1 MEVFNP
7 NSNINFLGWRK
18 VSLTISLVLIIVS
31 LGAIFTRGLNYG
43 LDFTGGV
50 LVEAEYKDPVETAD
64 VRAAL
69 EAAGFGD
76 ALVQSIGGSR
86 EVAIRL
92 QVGRASGADASKAPD
107 ADAVKTADADAGKA
121 ASATTGA
128 VAKKKSDQLADD
140 VFSALKAKRQDVTIK
155 RTDIVGPQVGEE
167 LKSDGVTAVL
177 FVIIGIMIYIGIRFE
192 WRFAIAA
199 IASEFHDTILT
210 VGFYALTQHEFD
222 ITVLAS
228 VLAVVGYSINDKVVV
243 FDRVREIFRSSRKG
257 EPIDILNRAIN
268 STLSRTI
275 ITALFTAVTM
285 VALYF
290 FGGPV
295 VHGFALTMIIG
306 IVIGT
311 LSSIFFANP
320 ILLWLGVSKKDLMP
334 VSRDNPELARRP

>member
-7 NSNINFLGWRK
+7 NSNIDFLGWRR
-18 VSLTISLVLIIVS
+18 VSLTISAVLVIIA
-31 LGAIFTRGLNYG
+31 LGAIFARGLNYG

-69 EAAGFGD
+69 QDAGFGD

-92 QVGRASGADASKAPD
+92 QVGKAAGADASKA
-107 ADAVKTADADAGKA
+107 ADTDAGKA
-121 ASATTGA
+121 APAGTGA

-140 VFSALKAKRQDVTIK
+140 VFSALKAKRQDVSIK

-192 WRFAIAA
+192 WRFAVAA

-257 EPIDILNRAIN
+257 EPVDIINRAIN

-285 VALYF
+285 IALYF

>member
-18 VSLTISLVLIIVS
+18 VSMTISTVLVVIA
-31 LGAIFTRGLNYG
+31 LGAIFVKGLNYG

-50 LVEAEYKDPVETAD
+50 LVEVQYAD
-64 VRAAL
+64 VAEVSDVRSAL
-69 EAAGFGD
+69 AEAGFGD
-76 ALVQSIGGSR
+76 AQVVSSGAH
-86 EVAIRL
+86 EVAIKL
-92 QVGRASGADASKAPD
+92 QNREVHAGANSA
-107 ADAVKTADADAGKA
+107 ADAGA
-121 ASATTGA
+121 GTGES
-128 VAKKKSDQLADD
+128 KSKNDQLAAE
-140 VFSALKAKRQDVTIK
+140 VLKALQAKRADAKIK
-155 RTDIVGPQVGEE
+155 HTDFVSATVGDE
-167 LKSDGVTAVL
+167 LKSDGIIAVL
-177 FVIIGIMIYIGIRFE
+177 FVIIGIMIYIGLRFE

-210 VGFYALTQHEFD
+210 VGFYAVTQHEFD

-257 EPIDILNRAIN
+257 EPVEILNRAIN

-275 ITALFTAVTM
+275 ITALFTGVTM
-285 VALYF
+285 VALYL

-334 VSRDNPELARRP
+334 VTRDNPELARRP

>member
-7 NSNINFLGWRK
+7 NSNIDFLGWRK
-18 VSLTISLVLIIVS
+18 VSLTISAVLVIIA
-31 LGAIFTRGLNYG
+31 LGAIFARGLNYG

-50 LVEAEYKDPVETAD
+50 MIEAEYKEPVETSE

-69 EAAGFGD
+69 QAGGFNE
-76 ALVQSIGGSR
+76 ALVQSVGGSHA
-86 EVAIRL
+86 VAIRL
-92 QVGRASGADASKAPD
+92 QNADALAAGND
-107 ADAVKTADADAGKA
+107 KTAAGA
-121 ASATTGA
+121 AES
-128 VAKKKSDQLADD
+128 KSKVDLLAAE
-140 VFSALKAKRQDVTIK
+140 VLKALKAKRQDVTTK
-155 RTDIVGPQVGEE
+155 PPDFVGPQVGEE
-167 LKSDGVTAVL
+167 LKSDGIIAVL
-177 FVIIGIMIYIGIRFE
+177 FVIVGIMIYIGIRFE

-210 VGFYALTQHEFD
+210 VGFYALTQREFD

-243 FDRVREIFRSSRKG
+243 FDRVREIFRSARKG
-257 EPIDILNRAIN
+257 EPVDILNRAIN

-275 ITALFTAVTM
+275 ITAAFTAVTM
-285 VALYF
+285 IALYV

-334 VSRDNPELARRP
+334 VTRENPELARRP

>member
-18 VSLTISLVLIIVS
+18 VSMTISVVLVVIALAAILIK
-31 LGAIFTRGLNYG
+31 GLNYG

-50 LVEAEYKDPVETAD
+50 LVEAQFTNPVEVSEVRTALSD
-64 VRAAL
+64 
-69 EAAGFGD
+69 AGLGD
-76 ALVQSIGGSR
+76 AQVVSAGGH
-86 EVAIRL
+86 EVSIRL
-92 QVGRASGADASKAPD
+92 QNREVKADSSNAAE
-107 ADAVKTADADAGKA
+107 VKTKN
-121 ASATTGA
+121 
-128 VAKKKSDQLADD
+128 DQLAAF
-140 VFSALKAKRQDVTIK
+140 VLKALQAKRSDARIK
-155 RTDIVGPQVGEE
+155 STDFVSATVGDE
-167 LKSDGVTAVL
+167 LKSDGIIAVL
-177 FVIIGIMIYIGIRFE
+177 FVIIGIMIYIGLRFE
-192 WRFAIAA
+192 WRFAVAA

-210 VGFYALTQHEFD
+210 VGFYAVTQHEFD

-243 FDRVREIFRSSRKG
+243 FDRVREIFRSSRRG
-257 EPIDILNRAIN
+257 EPVDILNKAIN

-275 ITALFTAVTM
+275 ITALFTGVTM
-285 VALYF
+285 IALYF

-295 VHGFALTMIIG
+295 VHGFARTMIIG

-334 VSRDNPELARRP
+334 VTRDNPELARRP

>member
-18 VSLTISLVLIIVS
+18 VSLAISLALIIIS
-31 LGAIFTRGLNYG
+31 LGAIFTRGLNYA

-50 LVEAEYKDPVETAD
+50 LVEAEYKEPVETAD

-69 EAAGFGD
+69 EAAGLGD

-92 QVGRASGADASKAPD
+92 RIDKASESGASKAG
-107 ADAVKTADADAGKA
+107 TDADAGKA
-121 ASATTGA
+121 AGATGA
-128 VAKKKSDQLADD
+128 DAKKKSDQLADD
-140 VFSALKAKRQDVTIK
+140 VFSALKAKRKDVSIK
-155 RTDIVGPQVGEE
+155 RTDIVGPQVGDE

-285 VALYF
+285 IALYV

>member
-69 EAAGFGD
+69 EAAGLGD

-92 QVGRASGADASKAPD
+92 QLGKVSSAAAGKDS
-107 ADAVKTADADAGKA
+107 DADAGKA
-121 ASATTGA
+121 AAATGA
-128 VAKKKSDQLADD
+128 DARKKSDQLADD
-140 VFSALKAKRQDVTIK
+140 VFGALKAKRQDVSIK
-155 RTDIVGPQVGEE
+155 RTDIVGPQVGDE

-257 EPIDILNRAIN
+257 EPVDILNRAIN

-285 VALYF
+285 VALYV

>member
-7 NSNINFLGWRK
+7 NSNINFLGLRRI
-18 VSLTISLVLIIVS
+18 SITISAILVVIALA
-31 LGAIFTRGLNYG
+31 AIFVRGLNYG

-50 LVEAEYKDPVETAD
+50 LVEAEFTEAVEVAD
-64 VRAAL
+64 VRSAL
-69 EAAGFGD
+69 ADAGFGD
-76 ALVQSIGGSR
+76 AQVVSAGAH

-92 QVGRASGADASKAPD
+92 QNRD
-107 ADAVKTADADAGKA
+107 VKTAAPPAEGAAANATAEVKA
-121 ASATTGA
+121 
-128 VAKKKSDQLADD
+128 KNDQLATE
-140 VFSALKAKRQDVTIK
+140 VLKALQVKRSDAKIK
-155 RTDIVGPQVGEE
+155 HTDFVSATVGDE
-167 LKSDGVTAVL
+167 LKSDGIIAVL
-177 FVIIGIMIYIGIRFE
+177 FVIIGIMLYIGMRFE
-192 WRFAIAA
+192 WRFAVAA

-210 VGFYALTQHEFD
+210 VGFYAITQHDFD

-257 EPIDILNRAIN
+257 EPAEILNRAIN

-275 ITALFTAVTM
+275 ITALFTGVTM

-334 VSRDNPELARRP
+334 VTRDNPELARRP

>member
-7 NSNINFLGWRK
+7 NSNINFLGWRR
-18 VSLTISLVLIIVS
+18 VSLTISTVLVIIA

-69 EAAGFGD
+69 DAAGLGD
-76 ALVQSIGGSR
+76 ALVQSVGGSR

-92 QVGRASGADASKAPD
+92 QVDKTVNADSGKSGAAGADAKN
-107 ADAVKTADADAGKA
+107 
-121 ASATTGA
+121 
-128 VAKKKSDQLADD
+128 KSDQLATA
-140 VFSALKAKRQDVTIK
+140 VLGALKAKRQDVSIK
-155 RTDIVGPQVGEE
+155 RTDFVGPQVGEE

-177 FVIIGIMIYIGIRFE
+177 FVIIGIMIYIGVRFE

-257 EPIDILNRAIN
+257 EPVDILNRAIN

-275 ITALFTAVTM
+275 ITSLFTGVTM
-285 VALYF
+285 IALYF

-306 IVIGT
+306 IIIGT

>member
-7 NSNINFLGWRK
+7 NSNIDFLGWRR
-18 VSLTISLVLIIVS
+18 VSLTISAVLIIIA

-69 EAAGFGD
+69 EAAGLGD

-92 QVGRASGADASKAPD
+92 QVGKASGADVSKATDADASKAP
-107 ADAVKTADADAGKA
+107 
-121 ASATTGA
+121 ATTG
-128 VAKKKSDQLADD
+128 AKKKSDQLADD
-140 VFSALKAKRQDVTIK
+140 VFGALKAKRQDVSIK

-257 EPIDILNRAIN
+257 EPVDILNRAIN

-285 VALYF
+285 IALYF

>member
-7 NSNINFLGWRK
+7 NSNIDFLGWRK
-18 VSLTISLVLIIVS
+18 VSLTISAVLVIIAI
-31 LGAIFTRGLNYG
+31 GAIFTRGLNYG

-50 LVEAEYKDPVETAD
+50 MIEAEYKEPVETSE

-69 EAAGFGD
+69 QAGGFNE
-76 ALVQSIGGSR
+76 ALVQSVGGSHA
-86 EVAIRL
+86 VAIRL
-92 QVGRASGADASKAPD
+92 QNADALAAGND
-107 ADAVKTADADAGKA
+107 KTAAGSAESKSKVDLLA
-121 ASATTGA
+121 AE
-128 VAKKKSDQLADD
+128 VLK
-140 VFSALKAKRQDVTIK
+140 ALKAKRQDVTTK
-155 RTDIVGPQVGEE
+155 PPDFVGPQVGEE
-167 LKSDGVTAVL
+167 LKSDGIIAVL
-177 FVIIGIMIYIGIRFE
+177 FVIVGIMIYIGIRFE

-210 VGFYALTQHEFD
+210 VGFYALTQREFD

-257 EPIDILNRAIN
+257 EPVDILNRAIN

-275 ITALFTAVTM
+275 ITAAFTAVTM
-285 VALYF
+285 VALYV

-334 VSRDNPELARRP
+334 VTRENPELARRP

>member
-18 VSLTISLVLIIVS
+18 VSMTISAVLVVIALA
-31 LGAIFTRGLNYG
+31 AIFVKGLNYG

-50 LVEAEYKDPVETAD
+50 LVEVQYTDVVEVSD
-64 VRAAL
+64 VRTAL
-69 EAAGFGD
+69 GEAGFAD
-76 ALVQSIGGSR
+76 AQVVSSGAH
-86 EVAIRL
+86 EVAIKL
-92 QVGRASGADASKAPD
+92 QNRQIKAD
-107 ADAVKTADADAGKA
+107 TN
-121 ASATTGA
+121 TGA
-128 VAKKKSDQLADD
+128 AESKVKNDQLAAE
-140 VFSALKAKRQDVTIK
+140 VLKALQAKRADAKIK
-155 RTDIVGPQVGEE
+155 HTDFVSATVGDE
-167 LKSDGVTAVL
+167 LKSDGIIAVL
-177 FVIIGIMIYIGIRFE
+177 FVIIGIMIYIGLRFE

-210 VGFYALTQHEFD
+210 VGFYAVTQHEFD

-243 FDRVREIFRSSRKG
+243 FDRVREIFRSSRRG
-257 EPIDILNRAIN
+257 EPVEILNRAIN

-275 ITALFTAVTM
+275 ITALFTGVTM
-285 VALYF
+285 VALYL

-334 VSRDNPELARRP
+334 VTRDNPELARRP

>member
-1 MEVFNP
+1 MEIFNHD
-7 NSNINFLGWRK
+7 SKIDFLR
-18 VSLTISLVLIIVS
+18 LRTISIGVSIALLLIS
-31 LGAIFTRGLNYG
+31 LGALATRGLNYA

-50 LVEAEYKDPVETAD
+50 LVEASYHQQPDIDGVRGALETA
-64 VRAAL
+64 
-69 EAAGFGD
+69 GFHNAQVTQYLGTND
-76 ALVQSIGGSR
+76 
-86 EVAIRL
+86 VAIRL
-92 QVGRASGADASKAPD
+92 QLEDANSAKGESSDDLKRMNLVADNVITALQAKTPD
-107 ADAVKTADADAGKA
+107 VT
-121 ASATTGA
+121 
-128 VAKKKSDQLADD
+128 KKSASF
-140 VFSALKAKRQDVTIK
+140 VSAS
-155 RTDIVGPQVGEE
+155 VGEE
-167 LKSDGVTAVL
+167 LKSDGIVAVI

-257 EPIDILNRAIN
+257 EPVDILNRAIN

-285 VALYF
+285 IALYF

>member
-7 NSNINFLGWRK
+7 NSNIDFLGWRK
-18 VSLTISLVLIIVS
+18 VSMTISAVLVVIA
-31 LGAIFTRGLNYG
+31 LGAIFIKNLNYG

-50 LVEAEYKDPVETAD
+50 LVEAQYAEVVEVSD
-64 VRAAL
+64 VRSAL
-69 EAAGFGD
+69 ADAGFGD
-76 ALVQSIGGSR
+76 AQVVSSGAH
-86 EVAIRL
+86 EVAIKL
-92 QVGRASGADASKAPD
+92 QNRQIKAD
-107 ADAVKTADADAGKA
+107 TNTA
-121 ASATTGA
+121 ASESKT
-128 VAKKKSDQLADD
+128 KNDQLAAE
-140 VFSALKAKRQDVTIK
+140 VLKALQAKRADAKIK
-155 RTDIVGPQVGEE
+155 HTDFVSATVGDE
-167 LKSDGVTAVL
+167 LKSDGIIAVL
-177 FVIIGIMIYIGIRFE
+177 FVIVGIMIYIGIRFE
-192 WRFAIAA
+192 CRFAIAA

-257 EPIDILNRAIN
+257 EPVEILNRAIN

-275 ITALFTAVTM
+275 ITALFTGVTM

-334 VSRDNPELARRP
+334 VTRDNPELARRP